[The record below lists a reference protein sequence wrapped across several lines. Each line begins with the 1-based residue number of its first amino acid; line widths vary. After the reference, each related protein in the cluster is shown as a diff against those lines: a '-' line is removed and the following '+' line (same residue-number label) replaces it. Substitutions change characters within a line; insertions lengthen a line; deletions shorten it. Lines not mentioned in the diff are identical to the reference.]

1 MKKLI
6 LNRYLC
12 TLLAGISVVQADV
25 NWQCQYSTSL
35 VVDPIYKI
43 SDYSMK
49 REFDFFWSVQ
59 KGVLTVDNFF
69 HTDLTV
75 QDIGEPIGST
85 NKPDWIYLDKDGQV
99 KGGKVLSKIGKVSP
113 EENVYWEFFDNNKG
127 NISGKDIPTAD
138 SDKKNKWT
146 IRLVSPVEKLWNNI
160 TTQAICHKVP

>member
-59 KGVLTVDNFF
+59 KGVLT
-69 HTDLTV
+69 
-75 QDIGEPIGST
+75 
-85 NKPDWIYLDKDGQV
+85 
-99 KGGKVLSKIGKVSP
+99 
-113 EENVYWEFFDNNKG
+113 
-127 NISGKDIPTAD
+127 
-138 SDKKNKWT
+138 
-146 IRLVSPVEKLWNNI
+146 
-160 TTQAICHKVP
+160 